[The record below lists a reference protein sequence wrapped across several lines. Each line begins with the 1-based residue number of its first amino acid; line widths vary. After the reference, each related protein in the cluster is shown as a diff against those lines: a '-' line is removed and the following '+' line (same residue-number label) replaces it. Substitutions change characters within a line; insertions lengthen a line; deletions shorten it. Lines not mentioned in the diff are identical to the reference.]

1 MIGDLVLEMAGALK
15 GTVERYLHKKLQR
28 RWGGLAE
35 EAALVDLETL
45 RGLRS
50 RARSLRRQ
58 LDRVIHEAEH
68 RLALPVIGSNAIR
81 KPLGT
86 DWSWRPDLWRGPISS
101 PGLSTVPTKAIV
113 CDGAT
118 IFHDCRRSEL
128 TFRQIRNTREA
139 DLAPFGFRMDVFRF
153 DGSFLS
159 LVLDLPTE
167 VAEGLK
173 LRHLIRLDVIVEME
187 KPLEIFARLNIKHGP
202 NVEQIVRELP
212 LGDEEVM
219 VEFDLAYAKINEKR
233 VERLWVDLIFEG
245 PEMNQIIL
253 RDVTLSRRP
262 RAEL

>member
-1 MIGDLVLEMAGALK
+1 MAGRFD
-15 GTVERYLHKKLQR
+15 GFIDRVLQR
-28 RWGGLAE
+28 RVQRRWNAVAE
-35 EAALVDLETL
+35 QADNLDLETL
-45 RGLRS
+45 GSLRG
-50 RARSLRRQ
+50 RARAIRRQ

-68 RLALPVIGSNAIR
+68 RLALPVIGSNAMR
-81 KPLGT
+81 RPLGT
-86 DWSWRPDLWRGPISS
+86 DWSWRPTLWRGPIPVPGFSS
-101 PGLSTVPTKAIV
+101 VPGRALV

-118 IFHDCRRSEL
+118 VFHDCRQSEL
-128 TFRQIRNTREA
+128 TVRQIRNTRQS

-159 LVLDLPTE
+159 LVVDLPPE
-167 VAEGLK
+167 AANGLK

-219 VEFDLAYAKINEKR
+219 VEFDLAYTKINEKR
-233 VERLWVDLIFEG
+233 VERMWVDLIFEG

-253 RDVTLSRRP
+253 RDVTFSRRP